1 MSHNHYFRDV
11 SNLQSLDVYRL
22 LELFDV
28 TCPVA
33 QHVVK
38 KALAAG
44 QRGHKSMHKDWQD
57 IADSAARKLEMLR
70 EDERITPEA
79 FQINNWPVT
88 CDDRMDIIGQNGPTG
103 EHYQSTGMCPDCSAE
118 HCPCVAR

>member
-11 SNLQSLDVYRL
+11 SKLQSLDVYRL
-22 LELFDV
+22 LELFNV

-44 QRGHKSMHKDWQD
+44 QRGHKSLHKDWQD
-57 IADSAARKLEMLR
+57 IADSAARKLQMMR
-70 EDERITPEA
+70 EDDGWA
-79 FQINNWPVT
+79 
-88 CDDRMDIIGQNGPTG
+88 DDAIKSASFSDKTTNAGPML
-103 EHYQSTGMCPDCSAE
+103 HCSDCSAE